1 MFKRL
6 KILTLPLLALI
17 IVALSLSGCG
27 GKAAQTEDTSQLDLP
42 QIVSD
47 AMLAL
52 KNVSSY
58 TYSLDMNIDM
68 EATGGSSPGQ
78 ATAKMESSGTADF
91 TAKNMQMD
99 LDMSVEQSDTQPGDT
114 PMNVSAEMYMMGDT
128 LYIKTDIPGAGEQW
142 VKTALTEE
150 MKQAYDLDLVDQQLA
165 PLEDATQIEYVKTET
180 VDGSE
185 CYVLKIVPDM
195 AAMKEWLDEQ
205 QVTSGPLDWS
215 QVQKLEDV
223 FKELAY
229 NTWIAKDTKLIKK
242 MNIQISIELNA
253 AQFGVDES
261 EFEKMTMDAEIN
273 MLMND
278 YHEPVTITL
287 PDEAQNATEMPQS

>member
-253 AQFGVDES
+253 AQFGIDES

-273 MLMND
+273 MLMKD
-278 YHEPVTITL
+278 YNEPVTITL